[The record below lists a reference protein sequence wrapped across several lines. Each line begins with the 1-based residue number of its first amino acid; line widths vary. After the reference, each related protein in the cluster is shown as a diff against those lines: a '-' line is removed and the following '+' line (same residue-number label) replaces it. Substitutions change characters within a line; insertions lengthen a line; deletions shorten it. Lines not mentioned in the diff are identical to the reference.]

1 MTRITA
7 GRYRGRRLQTPP
19 GDTTRPTS
27 ERVREALANA
37 LVAGGGLEGA
47 RVLDLY
53 AGSGALGLE
62 LISRGADSLVLV
74 EHDRLALVAL
84 RANVATLQAP
94 DVQVVGSDVHTFASS
109 PAARPF
115 DFVVA
120 DPPYDVPTAELTAMF
135 SDLNSAGHL
144 HPGADLIVERSR
156 RSGEMIWPDPL
167 IAVRTKKY
175 GDTRLCYGRAPIES
189 SIGNE
194 QA

>member
-74 EHDRLALVAL
+74 EYDRLALVAL

-94 DVQVVGSDVHTFASS
+94 DVQVVGTDVRTFASS
-109 PAARPF
+109 PAGRPF

-120 DPPYDVPTAELTAMF
+120 DPPYDVPTAELTALF
-135 SDLNSAGHL
+135 GELRAAGHL

-167 IAVRTKKY
+167 IGVRTKKY
-175 GDTRLCYGRAPIES
+175 GDTRLCYGRAPTEKDS
-189 SIGNE
+189 
-194 QA
+194 